1 MKVCSGCG
9 EEKPLAHFN
18 GSSKTADGKAP
29 RCRACV
35 NARRRELTRL
45 GRAKVRPPLKARPAA
60 KKGDIDALKAALKL
74 APETDLTLLLST
86 AVTWATESKAPRY
99 AEVVRFLID
108 FGADPGGRGALGMP
122 MPALAARSG
131 VPQLVRLLR
140 DAGAEVSFYTGAAL
154 ADIDVARDELTRSEL
169 SP

>member
-9 EEKPLAHFN
+9 QEKPLAHVN

-35 NARRRELTRL
+35 TARRRELARL
-45 GRAKVRPPLKARPAA
+45 GGAKVKPPLKARPAA
-60 KKGDIDALKAALKL
+60 KKGDIDALKVALKL
-74 APETDLTLLLST
+74 APETDPTLLLST
-86 AVTWATESKAPRY
+86 AVAWATESKAERY
-99 AEVVRFLID
+99 AEVVRLLID

-140 DAGAEVSFYTGAAL
+140 DAGAE
-154 ADIDVARDELTRSEL
+154 
-169 SP
+169 